1 MTKSWTGIIGLL
13 VIMGCNSES
22 TTDSTTAA
30 STTPDTKTPPQSEF
44 ADPKYTDVGK
54 KSVAALQ
61 AGDVDGFTANLA
73 DNAVFLWSSG
83 DSLVGKQAI
92 TDYWKN
98 RRGNVID
105 SMTIMNDIWLPV
117 KVNTPQKGPDL
128 PGVWLLSWYQSR
140 VKYKNGKTLVIGIHN
155 VQHFD
160 ANDKVD
166 RIVQYL
172 DRAPIIAAGVK

>member
-98 RRGNVID
+98 R
-105 SMTIMNDIWLPV
+105 
-117 KVNTPQKGPDL
+117 
-128 PGVWLLSWYQSR
+128 
-140 VKYKNGKTLVIGIHN
+140 
-155 VQHFD
+155 
-160 ANDKVD
+160 
-166 RIVQYL
+166 
-172 DRAPIIAAGVK
+172 